1 MVFVRG
7 ADIVGI
13 HVFVFVQGVVV
24 RLAMNVD
31 VIFEFTGY
39 LLCRVYGVA
48 VTVLH
53 RCLLI

>member
-7 ADIVGI
+7 ADIVGV
-13 HVFVFVQGVVV
+13 HVVVFVQGVVV

-31 VIFEFTGY
+31 MMFQFTGY

-48 VTVLH
+48 VTIFH
-53 RCLLI
+53 H